1 MQGDKF
7 VVAEQHLEVA
17 KKMLEILQPRLTGS
31 QGKYTI
37 TIAGES
43 GSGKSTTA
51 AALFT
56 ILQQQGL
63 SCVLLQQ
70 DDYYIYP
77 PITNDHTR
85 RQNPE
90 WRGLCEVNLTLL
102 DQHLQEFLEGCSQIQ
117 KPLIV
122 YAEDRIDHE
131 IIDVEQANILIVEG
145 TFISLLKHVNA
156 RIFIDRTYLDTR
168 IDRRKRSRYQAE
180 LDNFTEGILAHEHE
194 IVSAHKAFADIII
207 TQNYEVLTP
216 PPAPPQRRG
225 GTADRYGE
233 KQT

>member
-7 VVAEQHLEVA
+7 VVTEQHLEVA
-17 KKMLEILQPRLTGS
+17 KKIVDILWPRITVS
-31 QGKYTI
+31 DDKYTM
-37 TIAGES
+37 TVAGES

-56 ILQQQGL
+56 VLQQQGL

-70 DDYYIYP
+70 DDYYVYP
-77 PITNDHTR
+77 PITNDRTR

-90 WRGLCEVNLTLL
+90 WRGLCEVNLALL

-122 YAEDRIDHE
+122 YADDLIDHE
-131 IIDVEQANILIVEG
+131 IIDVGQANILIVEG

-180 LDNFTEGILAHEHE
+180 LDDFTEGILEHEHQ
-194 IVSAHKAFADIII
+194 IVSAHRALADVIISK
-207 TQNYEVLTP
+207 NY
-216 PPAPPQRRG
+216 AIISNI
-225 GTADRYGE
+225 A
-233 KQT
+233 

>member
-17 KKMLEILQPRLTGS
+17 RTIVDLLRPYIAASE
-31 QGKYTI
+31 GKYTL
-37 TIAGES
+37 TVAGES

-56 ILQQQGL
+56 VLQQHGL

-70 DDYYIYP
+70 DDYYVYP
-77 PITNDHTR
+77 PITNDRTR

-90 WRGLCEVNLTLL
+90 WRGLCEVNFALL
-102 DQHLQEFLEGCSQIQ
+102 DQHLHDFLEGKSQIH

-122 YAEDRIDHE
+122 YVDDRIEHE
-131 IIDVEQANILIVEG
+131 TIDVESADILIVEG
-145 TFISLLKHVNA
+145 TFVSVLKHVKT

-168 IDRRKRSRYQAE
+168 LDRRKRSRDLAE
-180 LDNFTEGILAHEHE
+180 LDDFTEGILEHEHA
-194 IVSAHKAFADIII
+194 IVSAHKAFADLII
-207 TQNYEVLTP
+207 TATYEVINNLP
-216 PPAPPQRRG
+216 RIRR
-225 GTADRYGE
+225 A
-233 KQT
+233 